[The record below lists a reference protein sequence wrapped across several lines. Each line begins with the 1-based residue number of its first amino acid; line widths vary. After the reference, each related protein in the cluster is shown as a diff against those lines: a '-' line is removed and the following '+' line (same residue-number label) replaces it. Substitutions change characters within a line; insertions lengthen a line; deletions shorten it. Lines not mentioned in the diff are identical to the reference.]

1 MMCAVARSNGKS
13 NSAVRHRHCPAR
25 LIAST
30 LNQYLECI
38 MKKVFSALSLALL
51 ISAQTASAQA
61 QSNDVRAA
69 TPSTEKATAVAPAN
83 GKDDRTAQAGTESAQ
98 SKSINAEKAVEPEKD
113 STTPVTAAAA
123 PLVEAGANSAV
134 SDAPGKTLTT
144 LPGATIAPA
153 SSVTPKPPASATDLT
168 VKAPPPPE
176 SVYRVGAGDVL
187 DIRLLNA
194 QSRESTL
201 FTVMPGGLL
210 EYPLAG
216 EPLQVSGLT
225 TDEIDARLTAKIKV
239 YENPQVVVNVRDYVS
254 HNVIIAGLV
263 SDPGTK
269 VLRREAMPL
278 YVVLAEAQPHS
289 EAGRATI
296 LRSGGQSFVVDL
308 SDTKAT
314 AMLVFP
320 GDVITLSALPPA
332 APQFFYVG
340 GPVVSPGQKD
350 FHAGMTLTQA
360 VLASGGVTRFAG
372 SKVKVSRQGA
382 DGRLVS
388 TEYNLKQ
395 IEAGKLPDPV
405 LQAGDRLEVS
415 RGGW

>member
-1 MMCAVARSNGKS
+1 
-13 NSAVRHRHCPAR
+13 
-25 LIAST
+25 
-30 LNQYLECI
+30 
-38 MKKVFSALSLALL
+38 MKKVFPALSLALL
-51 ISAQTASAQA
+51 IGAQTASAQA
-61 QSNDVRAA
+61 QTNDVRAA
-69 TPSTEKATAVAPAN
+69 TPTTEQATTAVAPAN
-83 GKDDRTAQAGTESAQ
+83 GKDDKTAQAGTESAQ
-98 SKSINAEKAVEPEKD
+98 SKSVNTEKATEPEKTP
-113 STTPVTAAAA
+113 TTPVTAAAT
-123 PLVEAGANSAV
+123 PLVEAGANSAI
-134 SDAPGKTLTT
+134 SDAPGKTVTT
-144 LPGATIAPA
+144 LPGATAAPA
-153 SSVTPKPPASATDLT
+153 SSATVKPPASTEPAS
-168 VKAPPPPE
+168 KAPPPPE

-194 QSRESTL
+194 QTRESTL
-201 FTVMPGGLL
+201 FTVLPGGLL

-216 EPLQVSGLT
+216 DPLQVSGLT

-263 SDPGTK
+263 SAPGTR

-278 YVVLAEAQPHS
+278 YVVLAEAQPQP

-296 LRSGGQSFVVDL
+296 LRSGGQSFVVNL
-308 SDTKAT
+308 SDSKAT
-314 AMLVFP
+314 AMLIFP

-332 APQFFYVG
+332 PPQFFYVG

-350 FHAGMTLTQA
+350 FHDGMTLTQA

-395 IEAGKLPDPV
+395 IEAGKIPDPV